1 MVFNMTTVSI
11 IPEKAW
17 LFQKKPGHE
26 QMYTPSVHK
35 LTVCQV
41 FFLDLDLYFLTKVV
55 PMVCTFG
62 FQVRIPLEAKAFS
75 IASMFGLG
83 LFTVIVY
90 SIRGLA
96 PISGG

>member
-1 MVFNMTTVSI
+1 
-11 IPEKAW
+11 
-17 LFQKKPGHE
+17 
-26 QMYTPSVHK
+26 MYLPSVHK
-35 LTVCQV
+35 LTVYQV
-41 FFLDLDLYFLTKVV
+41 FFLDFDLYFATKVTS
-55 PMVCTFG
+55 VCDFD
-62 FQVRIPLEAKAFS
+62 FQVKVPLEAKAVS